1 MKNIKLLFLF
11 FVLLPLTAA
20 AQGLDFTAAT
30 TPVFCVN
37 DGSITITAI
46 NQTGHVQ
53 YELVNYSETRARSVI
68 GIPQD
73 SPVFLNLAPGT
84 YTVGVYDDNN
94 ATIPVTKEVIVP
106 DYGSGKTL
114 TINTIYSNQLAYC
127 GTDTNP
133 GSLLRIVPDGGKA
146 PYIITVMDTNDVIVK
161 EETSYSS
168 YDFPGM
174 PAGTYKIRVK
184 DNCGTVVNSNSPH
197 VIAPNV
203 IYDFT
208 ISTPMYWYWDNNV
221 KVTHIGGGTICDPVT
236 DAYYDFSYSGG
247 IPVIKGND
255 EFPIYR
261 APGITEMY
269 AVEYDGVKTPY
280 MTYSE
285 LQAYKQPLPLD
296 INSWKPMTLWG
307 SICGVEKSTV
317 YPFPSRKNE
326 FLPKLISNAG
336 VTFYVADNSANTL
349 CTPTGLVTLSRFS
362 LLSGFC
368 DPLTLTITEKNG
380 VVPPQQYTITG
391 ANQNDFE
398 AQLAIGNTYIL
409 KFTDANGNEL
419 NRFSYINVTR
429 NQRINLYSRDEI
441 FIDPVSFRPS
451 NQDELQV
458 ELGSMADFRN
468 FGKSQI
474 GIRDYDLPKPYTAV
488 ITGPNGFYL
497 DKTVSVSDSFVGTLL
512 SDNLE
517 LGDYS
522 VHVTAVTECYDK
534 TFSITLDRVIDSVSV
549 TSTITP
555 DPVSCDRYVKTFN
568 YKINNRGILRPYP
581 TNSFE
586 YIFNAP
592 SIGFKVMNGPVG
604 YTQANATT
612 NTGGS
617 SWGMAISPTVTATFR
632 GDIKGLYNISLV
644 DYYEQTKV
652 IEGPWELDVKSE
664 FPVFDMNGSGGAICT
679 GSTTGTLS
687 IAVKNATSPVY
698 YLKKA
703 TDANYPATGQSSADF
718 PNLNV
723 GDYMVKVETACYPT
737 ALEAS
742 FKMDYISNIGSVIT
756 GENNLCVT
764 DPLNLAIKSIG
775 PIVNAEWKL
784 PDGTTQ
790 TGNSLVLS
798 NPQSGQYSVTVTT
811 RSGCTVTDAI
821 DVKVKRR
828 SVAADQMPMHPKT
841 CNLGNEMLLSAFKY
855 PYPTV
860 GKIYNWYSSPELGA
874 ENLIYSGN
882 SYYRFTPTEIKTY
895 KFYVTV
901 TDDEACEN
909 LPGTAAEVTLRVIPE
924 PAVPI
929 GDPIQFFCRDTAP
942 VVADLVTDALVDI
955 AWYATPTRGDRPLA
969 ANTPLVDGQSYYAG
983 TLYGEDSYYCEGKTR
998 LEVTAKL
1005 NDRAVAADITGL
1017 SQTICEG
1024 QGADMLVSSS
1034 VVNPVFTW
1042 YSDAGLT
1049 NVIATGENYGVS
1061 PMVTTT
1067 YYITVKGDNTC
1078 ENVPST
1084 AKEIIITVNSSPVI
1098 PTGPA
1103 NQEFCSGATLG
1114 DLVTN
1119 ETGVLWFTTPTGGT
1133 PVPAATPL
1141 TSRIYY
1147 GELQTGT
1154 CTSDSRLEV
1163 TVNINRNAVAADIT
1177 GVFDV
1182 ILCPGIFAEMIA
1194 QTTINN
1200 PVFTWYDDAALTNVI
1215 GTTDYISLGP
1225 LVTTSYYVTVS
1236 GDGICANT
1244 PATAKKITVTVN
1256 SHPETPTGDTNQS
1269 FCGAATVADLV
1280 AYGTNIQWYDSAE
1293 FGMSISPNTPLVNGT
1308 TYYAASHVYPL
1319 CESEIRLAVTAGIY
1333 PPLIVTP
1340 PAPQITGNQ
1349 CTFPG
1354 IDFDSNGPGTT
1365 YVWGV
1370 DDWSI
1375 GLTDN
1380 WTSSPNLPS
1389 FKAINTGTTPVT
1401 ATVTVYPIGTVCGAG
1416 SFTFTITVNPDIILT
1431 QPDDKKVCTKETVS
1445 EIIFNSNISGTSY
1458 SWTNDNPKIGLS
1470 AAGTGNVPAF
1480 TAINN
1485 GNITEMATITVIPTA
1500 DGCAGTPVV
1509 FTIEVNPE
1517 GAINNIE
1524 NQTICLGETAL
1535 LSASSTTVINP
1546 VFTWYSDAALTDV
1559 LTIDANYSARPLVT
1573 TTYYVTVQGDN
1584 ACEVTIGIPVMV
1596 TVNQIVPPTGNASQ
1610 EFCLDQNAT
1619 IANLITNENN
1629 VIWYDAAIGGNVIPS
1644 GTALINGAI
1653 YYGSLKTGTCES
1665 TTRLAVTAIIK
1676 EAGTPTGNASQE
1688 FCSAENATVANLITN
1703 ENNVIWY
1710 DAAIGG
1716 NEIPS
1721 GTVLI
1726 NGAIYYGSLKTGTCE
1741 STTRLSVTAI
1751 INDAGTP
1758 TGNASQEFCSA
1769 ENATVANL
1777 VTNENNVIWY
1787 DAANG
1792 GNEIA
1797 YGTALINGAVYYG
1810 ALKVGTCESTT
1821 RLAVTVAIN
1830 EAGTPTGN
1838 PSQEFCLAENA
1849 TIANLVTNENNVIWY
1864 DAANGGNEIAYGT
1877 ALTNGTVYYGA
1888 LKVGT
1893 CESTTRLAVA
1903 VTINEA
1909 GTPTGNPSQ
1918 EFCLAENATIANL
1931 VTNENNVIWYDAATG
1946 GNEIAYGTAL
1956 TNGTVYYGALK
1967 VGTCEST
1974 ERLAVTAVIKTDLP
1988 GETIGWN
1995 TTACAGDEVTY
2006 RTTTSMSNYN
2016 WIVNGG
2022 SIQSGGQLNDDFVTV
2037 TWTTAGN
2044 GSVGVSFV
2052 NVSNCDPLVT
2062 IHFPVTIAVCS
2073 DIAIGKVVN
2082 NLTPTIGEQVIF
2094 TVTATNIGTSDFQN
2108 VSIDELLPSGYR
2120 YVIATTTSGTYTNAN
2135 GIWSLPVLTAG
2146 KTETLTLTAK
2156 VLETGDYLNVAF
2168 LSSSI
2173 PADPNPDNNRAE
2185 ATVVPT
2191 GIVIYNAVS
2200 ANGDGLN
2207 DYFKIEGLQH
2217 YPDNT
2222 VEIYNRWGV
2231 KIYEA
2236 SGYGLNNNVFRGI
2249 SDGRATVKKG
2259 ETVPQGTYF
2268 YILRYKTNT
2277 GSRIE
2282 KSGYLYVN

>member
-1 MKNIKLLFLF
+1 MI
-11 FVLLPLTAA
+11 
-20 AQGLDFTAAT
+20 AQGLDFTT
-30 TPVFCVN
+30 VVTPAFCVN
-37 DGSITITAI
+37 DGSITVTVT
-46 NQTGHVQ
+46 NQVGHVQ
-53 YELVNYSETRARSVI
+53 YELINYSEISLRSVI
-68 GIPQD
+68 GVPQD
-73 SPVFLNLAPGT
+73 DPVFLNLAPGT

-94 ATIPVTKEVIVP
+94 AATPITKQVIVP
-106 DYGSGKTL
+106 DYGSGRTL
-114 TINTIYSNQLAYC
+114 TISTIYSSRLAYC
-127 GTDTNP
+127 ATDTDP
-133 GSLLRIVPDGGKA
+133 GSLLSVVPDGGKA
-146 PYIITVMDTNDVIVK
+146 PYTITVMDTNDVVVR
-161 EETSYSS
+161 EETSNS
-168 YDFPGM
+168 YYNFLNM
-174 PAGTYKIRVK
+174 PAGSYKIRVK
-184 DNCGTVVNSNSPH
+184 DNCGTIVNSNSPH
-197 VIAPNV
+197 VIAKNIV
-203 IYDFT
+203 YDFT
-208 ISTPMYWYWDNNV
+208 VSTPIYWYWDNNV
-221 KVTHIGGGTICDPVT
+221 KVTHSGGGTICDPVT
-236 DAYYDFSYSGG
+236 DAYYDFSYPGG
-247 IPVIKGND
+247 IPEIKGND
-255 EFPIYR
+255 IYPISQ
-261 APGITEMY
+261 APGMTKMY

-296 INSWKPMTLWG
+296 INSWKPMTLWV
-307 SICGVEKSTV
+307 SICGVEKSAI

-326 FLPKLISNAG
+326 FLPKLISNAA
-336 VTFYVADNSANTL
+336 VTFYVADDSANTL

-458 ELGSMADFRN
+458 ELGSMADFIN

-488 ITGPNGFYL
+488 ITGPNGFHL
-497 DKTVSVSDSFVGTLL
+497 EKTVTVSGSYVGTLL

-522 VHVTAVTECYDK
+522 VRVTAVTECYDK
-534 TFSITLDRVIDSVSV
+534 TFPITLDRVIDSVSV

-555 DPVSCDRYVKTFN
+555 DPVACDRYVKTFN
-568 YKINNRGILRPYP
+568 YKINNRGTLRPYP

-592 SIGFKVMNGPVG
+592 SIGFKVMNGPAG
-604 YTQANATT
+604 YNQTNAVV
-612 NTGGS
+612 NGAY
-617 SWGMAISPTVTATFR
+617 SWGMAISPSVTATFK

-652 IEGPWELDVKSE
+652 IEGSWELDVKSE

-687 IAVKNATSPVY
+687 IVVKNATSPVY

-703 TDANYPATGQSSADF
+703 TDANYPSTGQSSPDF
-718 PNLNV
+718 PNLTA

-737 ALEAS
+737 ALETS

-756 GENNLCVT
+756 GENILCDT
-764 DPLNLAIKSIG
+764 DALNLSIKSLG

-784 PDGTTQ
+784 PDGSTQ
-790 TGNSLVLS
+790 TTNSLVLT
-798 NPQSGQYSVTVTT
+798 NPQAGQYSVKVTT
-811 RSGCTVTDAI
+811 RSGCVVTDTI
-821 DVKVKRR
+821 EVKVKRR
-828 SVAADQMPMHPKT
+828 SVAADQMPIHPKT

-855 PYPTV
+855 PNPTT
-860 GKIYNWYSSPELGA
+860 GKTYNWYSSPDLGA

-882 SYYRFTPTEIKTY
+882 SYYRLTPTEIKTY
-895 KFYVTV
+895 TFYVTV

-909 LPGTAAEVTLRVIPE
+909 LPGTAAEVTLTVIPE

-929 GDPIQFFCRDTAP
+929 GDSIQSFCRDASP
-942 VVADLVTDALVDI
+942 VVSDLVTDALVDI
-955 AWYATPTRGDRPLA
+955 AWYANPTRGDRPIPM
-969 ANTPLVDGQSYYAG
+969 NTPLVDGQSYYAG

-998 LEVTAKL
+998 LQVTAKL
-1005 NDRAVAADITGL
+1005 NDRATAADITGVNQ
-1017 SQTICEG
+1017 SICKG
-1024 QGADMLVSSS
+1024 QGADILVMSD
-1034 VVNPVFTW
+1034 VINPIFTW
-1042 YSDAGLT
+1042 YSDAALT
-1049 NVIATGENYGVS
+1049 NVIATGENYGAT
-1061 PMVTTT
+1061 PAETTAYYVT
-1067 YYITVKGDNTC
+1067 VQGDDAC
-1078 ENVPST
+1078 ENLPGN
-1084 AKEIIITVNSSPVI
+1084 AKEIIIAVNPSPVI

-1103 NQEFCSGATLG
+1103 HQEFCADATVG

-1133 PVPAATPL
+1133 TLPAATPL

-1147 GELQTGT
+1147 GELQNGT
-1154 CTSDSRLEV
+1154 CVSDSRLEV
-1163 TVNINRNAVAADIT
+1163 TVSINRNATAADIT
-1177 GVFDV
+1177 GVFDATV
-1182 ILCPGIFAEMIA
+1182 CSGIFVEMIA
-1194 QTTINN
+1194 QTTISN

-1215 GTTDYISLGP
+1215 GTSDYISLEP

-1256 SHPETPTGDTNQS
+1256 AHPETPTGDTNQS

-1293 FGMSISPNTPLVNGT
+1293 FGMSISPDTPLIDGT

-1354 IDFDSNGPGTT
+1354 INFDSNSPGTT
-1365 YVWGV
+1365 YVWSV

-1401 ATVTVYPIGTVCGAG
+1401 ATITVYPIGTVCGAG

-1431 QPDDKKVCTKETVS
+1431 KPDDKKVCTNATVS
-1445 EIIFNSNISGTSY
+1445 EIIFDSNITGATY
-1458 SWTNDNPKIGLS
+1458 SWTNDNPGIGLS
-1470 AAGTGNVPAF
+1470 ANGTGNIPAF
-1480 TAINN
+1480 TVINN
-1485 GNITEMATITVIPTA
+1485 GNVTETATITVTPTA
-1500 DGCAGTPVV
+1500 GGCTSIPVI

-1517 GAINNIE
+1517 GAMNKIE

-1535 LSASSTTVINP
+1535 LSASSSNVINP
-1546 VFTWYSDAALTDV
+1546 VFTWYSDAALTDI
-1559 LTIDANYSARPLVT
+1559 LAIDTKYNVKPIVT
-1573 TTYYVTVQGDN
+1573 TTYYVTVKGDN
-1584 ACEVTIGIPVMV
+1584 ACEGNVGIPVMV
-1596 TVNQIVPPTGNASQ
+1596 IVNETVSPTGNPSQ
-1610 EFCLDQNAT
+1610 EFCSDENAT
-1619 IANLITNENN
+1619 IAHLVTNEKN
-1629 VIWYDAAIGGNVIPS
+1629 VIWYDAANGGNIIPS
-1644 GTALINGAI
+1644 GTALVNGSV

-1665 TTRLAVTAIIK
+1665 TTRLAVTAVIND
-1676 EAGTPTGNASQE
+1676 AGTPTGNPSQE
-1688 FCSAENATVANLITN
+1688 FCSDENATIAHLVTN
-1703 ENNVIWY
+1703 ENNVVWY
-1710 DAAIGG
+1710 DAANGG
-1716 NEIPS
+1716 NIIPS
-1721 GTVLI
+1721 GTALVD
-1726 NGAIYYGSLKTGTCE
+1726 GSVYYGSLKTGTCE
-1741 STTRLSVTAI
+1741 STTRL
-1751 INDAGTP
+1751 
-1758 TGNASQEFCSA
+1758 
-1769 ENATVANL
+1769 
-1777 VTNENNVIWY
+1777 
-1787 DAANG
+1787 
-1792 GNEIA
+1792 
-1797 YGTALINGAVYYG
+1797 
-1810 ALKVGTCESTT
+1810 
-1821 RLAVTVAIN
+1821 AVTV
-1830 EAGTPTGN
+1830 
-1838 PSQEFCLAENA
+1838 
-1849 TIANLVTNENNVIWY
+1849 
-1864 DAANGGNEIAYGT
+1864 
-1877 ALTNGTVYYGA
+1877 
-1888 LKVGT
+1888 
-1893 CESTTRLAVA
+1893 
-1903 VTINEA
+1903 
-1909 GTPTGNPSQ
+1909 
-1918 EFCLAENATIANL
+1918 
-1931 VTNENNVIWYDAATG
+1931 
-1946 GNEIAYGTAL
+1946 
-1956 TNGTVYYGALK
+1956 
-1967 VGTCEST
+1967 
-1974 ERLAVTAVIKTDLP
+1974 VIKTDLP

-2006 RTTTSMSNYN
+2006 RTTASMSNYN

-2022 SIQSGGQLNDDFVTV
+2022 SIKSGGQLNDDFVTV

-2044 GSVGVSFV
+2044 GSIGVEFI
-2052 NVSNCDPLVT
+2052 NVSNCNPMVT
-2062 IHFPVTIAVCS
+2062 IHFPIAITVCS
-2073 DIAIGKVVN
+2073 DVAIGKMVN
-2082 NLTPTIGEQVIF
+2082 NPTPTIGEQVIF

-2108 VSIDELLPSGYR
+2108 ISIEEMLPSGYS
-2120 YVIATTTSGTYTNAN
+2120 YVIANTTSGNYNNTNGVWN
-2135 GIWSLPVLTAG
+2135 LPVLTSG

-2168 LSSSI
+2168 LSSST
-2173 PADPNPDNNRAE
+2173 PVDPNPDNNRAE

-2236 SGYGLNNNVFRGI
+2236 NGYGLNNNVFRGV
-2249 SDGRATVKKG
+2249 SDGRSTIKKG
-2259 ETVPQGTYF
+2259 EVVPEGTYF

-2277 GSRIE
+2277 GSGIE